1 MYTRIRHRARHL
13 LMISIVLSA
22 LVLTACQMVV
32 APTPQAQ
39 SSELPPGPTK
49 VYEVKTPAKDATEPF
64 EVIQVVLDFAP
75 GAWTPHHT
83 HGGQTFNT
91 VLEGELTLNENDT
104 EQVFKAGEGWSDTPD
119 QLHAAGNN
127 GTENARLLVTF
138 FLPAGA
144 QLTTVHEQEG
154 SNELPPGPTK
164 VYEMKTEAKDVAEQF
179 EVLQVVLDFAPGA
192 WTPVHTHGGQTFNT
206 VLEGELTLRENDT
219 EQVFKAGEGWSD
231 TPDQMHAAG
240 NEGTENARLLVTFF
254 LPAGAKLTTVHE
266 NMDD

>member
-1 MYTRIRHRARHL
+1 MLA
-13 LMISIVLSA
+13 
-22 LVLTACQMVV
+22 ACQMVV

-49 VYEVKTPAKDATEPF
+49 IYEVRTPAKDAKGPF

-104 EQVFKAGEGWSDTPD
+104 EQLFKAGEGWSDTPD
-119 QLHAAGNN
+119 QLHAAGNA

-164 VYEMKTEAKDVAEQF
+164 IYEMKTQAKDVAAQF

-231 TPDQMHAAG
+231 TPEQMHAAG

-254 LPAGAKLTTVHE
+254 LPEGAQLTTVHAD
-266 NMDD
+266 MAK